1 MPRPI
6 TGLSASALLVGLVT
20 LAGCSGLSRNQCLA
34 SDWETIGFRDGVSGT
49 DSTALMRHQDA
60 CMKHGIKADRRAY
73 LAGWTEGVVRYCRP
87 ANGFDL
93 GERGAAY
100 RNVCPEDLQSDFRA
114 AYHDGRQLHIAHADI
129 EAVRRAI
136 TDRERRLDEI
146 EAQLAALAGDVL
158 EESATIADRATVLLS
173 ARDLGREQAAI
184 EAELTELSAE
194 LALKEDRLRELRHQL
209 AYAY

>member
-1 MPRPI
+1 MPRLL
-6 TGLSASALLVGLVT
+6 TGAMLLGLLT

-34 SDWETIGFRDGVSGT
+34 SDWETIGYRDGVSGT

-60 CMKHGIKADRRAY
+60 CMKHGIEADRRAY

-100 RNVCPEDLQSDFRA
+100 RNVCPEALQGEFRA
-114 AYHDGRQLHIAHADI
+114 AYHDGRQLHIAHAEID
-129 EAVRRAI
+129 AVRHAI
-136 TDRERRLDEI
+136 TNRERRLDEI
-146 EAQLAALAGDVL
+146 EAELAALAGNVL
-158 EESATIADRATVLLS
+158 DESATIADRATVLLS

-184 EAELTELSAE
+184 ESELAELAAE
-194 LALKEDRLRELRHQL
+194 LALKEDRLEELRHQL